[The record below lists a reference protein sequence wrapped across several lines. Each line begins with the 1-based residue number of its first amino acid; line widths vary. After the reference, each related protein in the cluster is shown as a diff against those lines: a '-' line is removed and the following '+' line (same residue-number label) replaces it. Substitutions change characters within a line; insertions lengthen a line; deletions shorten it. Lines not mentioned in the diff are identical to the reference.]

1 VGNQSNQGQ
10 GDHGSSSSERWLL
23 TYADLITLLM
33 VFFIVL
39 FAMSELDKKKFEEVA
54 QHLSEAFGGTPRLSV
69 LSGGG
74 GQGLVAM
81 AFPSD
86 EALQV
91 RADPLFVL
99 GQQLQTWN
107 LRSDRFS
114 LRMAERGLIISLV
127 GSAAF
132 DSGSADLRPEYV
144 PVLEAIA
151 LQLRATS
158 FDIAVEGFTD
168 DDPIRT
174 AQFPSNW
181 YLSTARANVVRD
193 YLEQGGVGSERMI
206 VIGYGDKR
214 PSWSNETAD
223 GKARNRRVDVVVL
236 RDPRIIDTGQEF
248 KNQ

>member
-1 VGNQSNQGQ
+1 MKNDLNHSGG
-10 GDHGSSSSERWLL
+10 HGGSSSERWLL

-54 QHLSEAFGGTPRLSV
+54 RHLSAAFGGPPRLSV
-69 LSGGG
+69 IPGGG
-74 GQGLVAM
+74 PGLVAL
-81 AFPSD
+81 ATPST
-86 EALQV
+86 LGV
-91 RADPLFVL
+91 GPPPDPLFVL
-99 GQQLQTWN
+99 GQQLESWS

-114 LRMAERGLIISLV
+114 VRMAERGLIISLV

-132 DSGSADLRPEYV
+132 DSGSAAMRSEYL
-144 PVLEAIA
+144 PILEAIA
-151 LQLRATS
+151 MQLRQTQ

-174 AQFPSNW
+174 EQLPSNW
-181 YLSTARANVVRD
+181 YLSTARANTVRD
-193 YLEQGGVGSERMI
+193 YLELGGVQGDRMI
-206 VIGYGDKR
+206 VVGYGEKR
-214 PSWSNETAD
+214 PAWSNQSPE

-236 RDPRIIDTGQEF
+236 RDQRILDLGQEF

>member
-1 VGNQSNQGQ
+1 MKSEFNQGQ
-10 GDHGSSSSERWLL
+10 GGHGGSSSERWLL

-54 QHLSEAFGGTPRLSV
+54 QRLSEAFGGTPRLSV

-74 GQGLVAM
+74 PGLVAM
-81 AFPSD
+81 AAPSVSGQ
-86 EALQV
+86 ASPP
-91 RADPLFVL
+91 DPLTVL
-99 GQQLQTWN
+99 GQELESWS
-107 LRSDRFS
+107 LKSDRFS
-114 LRMAERGLIISLV
+114 VRMAERGLIISLV

-132 DSGSADLRPEYV
+132 DSGSADLRPEYI

-151 LQLRATS
+151 IQLRSTP

-174 AQFPSNW
+174 AEFPSNW
-181 YLSTARANVVRD
+181 YLSTARANMVRD
-193 YLEQGGVGSERMI
+193 YLEHGGVSGERMM
-206 VIGYGDKR
+206 VVGYGEQR
-214 PSWSNETAD
+214 PAWSNQTPD

-236 RDPRIIDTGQEF
+236 RDRRILDPGQEF
-248 KNQ
+248 KSE